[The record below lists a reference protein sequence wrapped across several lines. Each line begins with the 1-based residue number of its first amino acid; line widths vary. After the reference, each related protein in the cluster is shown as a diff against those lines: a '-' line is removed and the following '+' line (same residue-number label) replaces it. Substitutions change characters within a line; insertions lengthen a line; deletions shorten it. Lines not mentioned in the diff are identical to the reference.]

1 MVKYTEPN
9 QKNQLSSPSNEHV
22 ASLIF
27 KLPNEAWYRRL
38 GIFACLDCDGL
49 AAPAGSAHSS
59 VRRARNMCI

>member
-9 QKNQLSSPSNEHV
+9 QKNQLSSKSNEHA

-38 GIFACLDCDGL
+38 GIFA
-49 AAPAGSAHSS
+49 
-59 VRRARNMCI
+59 